1 MGDRLVL
8 GTLGVGAV
16 TTTLAVRREGEPVRV
31 GKRLLPRFRADEEAR
46 ARLFGEAEIL
56 RHLDGRGA
64 PRLLEAGDDALGPFF
79 VMERLVLPSL
89 SEHSASTRPD
99 RGPWVA
105 LASRA
110 TLHALATVHDADDA
124 AGGLAIVHA
133 DLSPDNVLV
142 ADDARCAAL
151 IDFGLSRWRGDLG
164 APPGTFR
171 GTLAYAAPEVAQGQI
186 ANGRSDLFALAASL
200 LAAVSGEPP
209 RQGSD
214 FASQLVSAAEVAIDD
229 YAVRASRDLPSEV
242 ARVLVACVRFDPRD
256 RPTNARE
263 ALGRLE

>member
-79 VMERLVLPSL
+79 VMERLPLPSL

-124 AGGLAIVHA
+124 AGGGAIVPA
-133 DLSPDNVLV
+133 PLSAH

-186 ANGRSDLFALAASL
+186 ANGRSDLFAL
-200 LAAVSGEPP
+200 
-209 RQGSD
+209 
-214 FASQLVSAAEVAIDD
+214 
-229 YAVRASRDLPSEV
+229 
-242 ARVLVACVRFDPRD
+242 
-256 RPTNARE
+256 
-263 ALGRLE
+263 